1 MKNVITKQDEFDV
14 IVAGG
19 GMAGVCA
26 AVAAARNGAHTLLT
40 DRYAF
45 LGGNATAGLLGCF
58 LTFHNMKGEK
68 ICNGIPQEV
77 VDGCISL
84 GGAFREHRGHLP
96 NAYGNAYSVTPIDAE
111 VLKLVVQRLCLGAG
125 VHLALDTYIVGPI
138 VEGSRVAGIRVF
150 NKTGETTIRGKVVI
164 DSTGDADVVA
174 RGGGSFLRGDEQGR
188 TMSISLFSR
197 MGNVDLQKHLDYVKA
212 HPEEFMLAEDPFIGK
227 TKAEK
232 AAELKHWMDYPLI
245 TGHYTAVK
253 VAQAKGEF
261 HPNRQRVVF
270 SITTTPGVVT
280 LNSTSMLG
288 YNPVDGEA
296 LTRAA
301 IEGREQVFLV
311 ADFYRKYVP
320 GFEKSFILDSA
331 SALGVRESRR
341 IVGEETLTDDWCV
354 AGCKSERDIARGAY
368 CLDVHQ
374 ASGIIEHKHIKN
386 GEYYGIPYGCLV
398 PKDVEGILVAGRC
411 LSSERFANGSAR
423 NMAHIQAMG
432 QAAGTAAAISVK
444 TGRLPREVD
453 VAVLR
458 QTLTAQGAL
467 V

>member
-1 MKNVITKQDEFDV
+1 MTSLQKEFDV

-26 AVAAARNGAHTLLT
+26 AVAAARNGARTLLT

-45 LGGNATAGLLGCF
+45 LGGNATAGLLGNF
-58 LTFHNMKGEK
+58 LTFHDMKGEQ
-68 ICNGIPQEV
+68 ICDGIPQEV
-77 VDGCISL
+77 VDGCIAL

-96 NAYGNAYSVTPIDAE
+96 NAYGNAFSVTPIDAE
-111 VLKLVVQRLCLGAG
+111 VLKLVAQKLCLGAG
-125 VHLALDTYIVGPI
+125 VRLALNTYTVGPL
-138 VEGSRVAGIRVF
+138 VEDNRVVGIRTF
-150 NKTGETTIRGKVVI
+150 DKSGESEIRGKVII
-164 DSTGDADVVA
+164 DCTGDADLVA
-174 RGGGSFLRGDEQGR
+174 KAGGTFKLGDEQGR

-197 MGNVDLQKHLDYVKA
+197 LGNVDLQRHLAYVKA
-212 HPEEFMLAEDPFIGK
+212 NPEEFMLAEDPFLGK
-227 TKAEK
+227 TKAQK
-232 AAELKHWMDYPLI
+232 AAELNHWMDYPLV

-253 VAQAKGEF
+253 QAQAKGEF

-288 YNPVDGEA
+288 YDPLDGEA

-301 IEGREQVFLV
+301 IEGREQLLRVH
-311 ADFYRKYVP
+311 DFYRKYVP
-320 GFEKSFILDSA
+320 GFENAFIVDSA

-341 IVGEETLTDDWCV
+341 IDGMETLTDEGCV
-354 AGCKSERDIARGAY
+354 QGRKSDRDIGRGAY

-374 ASGIIEHKHIKN
+374 ASGIIEHMHIEN
-386 GEYYGIPYGCLV
+386 GDYYGIPYGCLV
-398 PKDVEGILVAGRC
+398 PRDLDGILVAGRC

-423 NMAHIQAMG
+423 NQAHVQAMG
-432 QAAGTAAAISVK
+432 QAVGTAAAMSVK
-444 TGRLPREVD
+444 TGRQPREID
-453 VAVLR
+453 VQALR
-458 QTLTAQGAL
+458 NTLTAQGAL

>member
-1 MKNVITKQDEFDV
+1 MKSSQGEFDV

-26 AVAAARNGAHTLLT
+26 AVAAARNGARTLLV
-40 DRYAF
+40 DRYTF
-45 LGGNATAGLLGCF
+45 LGGNATAGLLGNF
-58 LTFHNMKGEK
+58 LTFHDMKGEK
-68 ICNGIPQEV
+68 ICDGIPQEV
-77 VDGCISL
+77 VDGCIAL

-96 NAYGNAYSVTPIDAE
+96 NAYGNSYSVTPIDAE
-111 VLKLVVQRLCLGAG
+111 VLKLVAQKLCAAAS
-125 VHLALDTYIVGPI
+125 VRVALNTYTVGPVVQDGRI
-138 VEGSRVAGIRVF
+138 TGIRVVD
-150 NKTGETTIRGKVVI
+150 KTGEATLRGKVVI
-164 DSTGDADVVA
+164 DCTGDADVVA
-174 RGGGSFLRGDEQGR
+174 KAGGSFLQGDAEGR

-227 TKAEK
+227 TKAQK
-232 AAELKHWMDYPLI
+232 AAELKHWMDYPLV

-253 VAQAKGEF
+253 EAQTKGEF

-288 YNPVDGEA
+288 YDPVDGEA
-296 LTRAA
+296 LTQAA
-301 IEGREQVFLV
+301 IEGREQVFRV

-331 SALGVRESRR
+331 SALGIRESRR
-341 IVGEETLTDDWCV
+341 IVGVETLTDEWCV
-354 AGCKSERDIARGAY
+354 AGRKGERDIGRGAY

-374 ASGIIEHKHIKN
+374 ASGVIEHKHIEN

-398 PKDVEGILVAGRC
+398 PKEVEGVLVAGRC

-423 NMAHIQAMG
+423 NQAHVQAMG

-444 TGRLPREVD
+444 TGRLPREID
-453 VAVLR
+453 VAALR
-458 QTLTAQGAL
+458 QTLSAQGAL
-467 V
+467 I